1 MFRSVQAYL
10 SQAEGTFGIVFDDL
24 TSGAHWEHQADEPF
38 YAASVIKVPIM
49 VEAFHQAHHGR
60 LDLDRQRL
68 TWTRADQVGGDGVI
82 KLLTPGTELP
92 VRDLITLMIVVSD
105 NAATNLLID
114 RLGRD
119 AIRQCLVR
127 CGMKNSSFYNKLSVV
142 PAQRE
147 GVNTITPRDVQHL
160 FLLLARGEAVSQHA
174 SDQMIAILKE
184 NQDYSRAVK
193 YLPWDEEGLTGER
206 PPVQVAHKTGSVK
219 GISHDAGLF
228 YLRDRAYCLTI
239 LGKGLPDDVYGAEAV
254 ARISRLVYDEVA
266 GGSAGSP
273 GGEG

>member
-1 MFRSVQAYL
+1 MFESVQEYL
-10 SQAEGTFGIVFDDL
+10 SRAQGTFGVVLDDL
-24 TSGAHWEHQADEPF
+24 TGGAHWEHQADVPF

-49 VEAFHQAHHGR
+49 VEAFHQAHNGL
-60 LDLDRQRL
+60 LDLDRERL

-82 KLLTPGTELP
+82 RLLTPGTRLS
-92 VRDLITLMIVVSD
+92 VRDLITLMIVISD

-119 AIRQCLVR
+119 AIRQCLKR
-127 CGMKNSSFYNKLSVV
+127 CGMSHSSFYNKLSVV
-142 PAQRE
+142 PTERE
-147 GVNTITPRDVQHL
+147 GVNTISPRDVQHL

-193 YLPWDEEGLTGER
+193 YLPWDQEGLTGER

-219 GISHDAGLF
+219 GVSHDAGIF
-228 YLRDRAYCLTI
+228 YLRDRTYCLTI
-239 LGKGLPDDVYGAEAV
+239 LGKDLPDDVYGAEAV
-254 ARISRLVYDEVA
+254 AQISRLVYQEVA
-266 GGSAGSP
+266 GGGD
-273 GGEG
+273 